1 MSGGESAAN
10 LKVSADALT
19 KFVNTVDSVLLD
31 LEKSAGNPT
40 RVGEQTIRHTS
51 LRSGS
56 AGFHEADA
64 LYGTFNEVHQALTNL
79 SKTLHLQIEA
89 IGIAVKGANGTFN
102 DLEEDQRRRFYEIE
116 WEIKQLDS
124 QGDKNVG
131 GGKQGDTNTGGGEK
145 GGI

>member
-1 MSGGESAAN
+1 MSGGGSGPN
-10 LKVSADALT
+10 LEVSGDILT
-19 KFVNTVDSVLLD
+19 QFVNTVDSVLQN
-31 LEKSAGNPT
+31 LEKSAGNPA

-89 IGIAVKGANGTFN
+89 IGIAVKGAHGTFD
-102 DLEEDQRRRFYEIE
+102 DLEEEQRRRFYEIQS
-116 WEIKQLDS
+116 EIKQLNS
-124 QGDKNVG
+124 QGAK
-131 GGKQGDTNTGGGEK
+131 NTGGGEK

>member
-1 MSGGESAAN
+1 MVYGETGRNMSGGGARAN
-10 LKVSADALT
+10 LRVSSDAL
-19 KFVNTVDSVLLD
+19 KQFVGTVDSVLAD
-31 LEKSAGNPT
+31 LEKSAGNPA
-40 RVGEQTIRHTS
+40 RVGEQGIRHTS

-102 DLEEDQRRRFYEIE
+102 DLEEEQRRRFYEIQT
-116 WEIKQLDS
+116 EIKQLNPQS
-124 QGDKNVG
+124 DK
-131 GGKQGDTNTGGGEK
+131 NTGGGKK
-145 GGI
+145 GEI